1 PRTRELRPAP
11 CDLQPA
17 PATYDLRP
25 TTYDLPPQWQPAP
38 CALRRIVASN
48 RVNMPMQLQIIA
60 ASRGHVD
67 NEYLVDYSDIL
78 KTVRRADVV
87 AFRFVTVP
95 ERLLVDNRFTEVD
108 PPMVRLVPQVTSAEE
123 RFKSLK
129 VLRPRR
135 KLPHQS

>member
-1 PRTRELRPAP
+1 MSCIGASCEIHDDLRSAGVANALQPKANCSRNIGRYTRIARNHSAPASLTFGDHRAPRTRELRPAP

-38 CALRRIVASN
+38 CALRRIVAAN

-78 KTVRRADVV
+78 KTV
-87 AFRFVTVP
+87 
-95 ERLLVDNRFTEVD
+95 
-108 PPMVRLVPQVTSAEE
+108 
-123 RFKSLK
+123 
-129 VLRPRR
+129 
-135 KLPHQS
+135 